1 MDLSFLTGNVGLLAG
16 GGTAGI
22 MLWVLKKVPND
33 KIYNSVEKLFKG
45 LGIAM
50 TLGLGKFKLTKK
62 YWNSTV
68 EPWVIDLVEN
78 TVGAAVNGFVKGLRS
93 DK

>member
-45 LGIAM
+45 LGVAM

-68 EPWVIDLVEN
+68 EPWIIDLVEN

>member
-45 LGIAM
+45 LGVAM

-62 YWNSTV
+62 YWNGTV

-78 TVGAAVNGFVKGLRS
+78 TNGAAVNGFVKGLRS

>member
-62 YWNSTV
+62 YWNGTI

>member
-16 GGTAGI
+16 GGVAGI
-22 MLWVLKKVPND
+22 ILFVLKKVPND
-33 KIYNSVEKLFKG
+33 TIYNSVEKCFRG
-45 LGIAM
+45 LGVAM

-62 YWNSTV
+62 YWNNTI
-68 EPWVIDLVEN
+68 EPWAIDLIDN
-78 TVGAAVNGFVKGLRS
+78 TVGAAVKGFISGLRS

>member
-45 LGIAM
+45 LGVAM

-62 YWNSTV
+62 YWNKTV

-78 TVGAAVNGFVKGLRS
+78 TIGAAVNGFVKGLRS

>member
-22 MLWVLKKVPND
+22 ILWVLKKVPND
-33 KIYNSVEKLFKG
+33 KIYGTVEKFFKG
-45 LGIAM
+45 LGVAM

-62 YWNSTV
+62 YWNSTI
-68 EPWVIDLVEN
+68 EPWVIDLVDN
-78 TVGAAVNGFVKGLRS
+78 TIGAAIKGFISGLRS
-93 DK
+93 DR

>member
-45 LGIAM
+45 LGVAM

-62 YWNSTV
+62 YWNGTV

>member
-22 MLWVLKKVPND
+22 ILWVLKKVPNE
-33 KIYNSVEKLFKG
+33 KIYNVVEKLFKG
-45 LGIAM
+45 LGVAM

-62 YWNSTV
+62 YWNNTI
-68 EPWVIDLVEN
+68 EPWVIDLIEN
-78 TVGAAVNGFVKGLRS
+78 TVGAAVSGFVKGLRS

>member
-22 MLWVLKKVPND
+22 ILWVLKKVPND
-33 KIYNSVEKLFKG
+33 KIYGTVEKLFKG
-45 LGIAM
+45 LGVAM

-62 YWNSTV
+62 YWNSTF
-68 EPWVIDLVEN
+68 EQWIIDLVDN
-78 TVGAAVNGFVKGLRS
+78 TVGAAVKGFISGLRS

>member
-1 MDLSFLTGNVGLLAG
+1 MDLSFLTGNISLLAG
-16 GGTAGI
+16 GGTAGV

-45 LGIAM
+45 LGVAM
-50 TLGLGKFKLTKK
+50 TLGLGQFKLTKK
-62 YWNSTV
+62 YWNSTI

-78 TVGAAVNGFVKGLRS
+78 TIGAAVNGFVKGLRS

>member
-1 MDLSFLTGNVGLLAG
+1 MDLSFLTNNVGLLAG

-45 LGIAM
+45 LGVAM

>member
-45 LGIAM
+45 LGVAM